1 MKPSPTYLPTS
12 LKGYYEILTISW
24 STGNLA
30 MEYPRDG
37 FIAPSC
43 WCMGQ
48 RLWHHSLGLL
58 SSPLSVSNRWSNPK
72 NASLYL
78 DWLISHV
85 LAFPCLLSVGKLD
98 NVWKIS
104 FKKKI
109 RNKLTQLWFFL
120 NFLFLRIPQTAVW
133 RVHSQFILVACI
145 ASHCGQEVIIY
156 SSWLLLLAL
165 SFHPFELNFIP
176 YRLFC
181 ICKLHSPLYHQTKGR
196 KENL

>member
-43 WCMGQ
+43 WCRGQ
-48 RLWHHSLGLL
+48 RLWHQSLGLL

-104 FKKKI
+104 FKKKSEI
-109 RNKLTQLWFFL
+109 NLP
-120 NFLFLRIPQTAVW
+120 N
-133 RVHSQFILVACI
+133 SD
-145 ASHCGQEVIIY
+145 
-156 SSWLLLLAL
+156 SSWIFYFSEFLKQQ
-165 SFHPFELNFIP
+165 FDGFTHN
-176 YRLFC
+176 LF
-181 ICKLHSPLYHQTKGR
+181 
-196 KENL
+196 